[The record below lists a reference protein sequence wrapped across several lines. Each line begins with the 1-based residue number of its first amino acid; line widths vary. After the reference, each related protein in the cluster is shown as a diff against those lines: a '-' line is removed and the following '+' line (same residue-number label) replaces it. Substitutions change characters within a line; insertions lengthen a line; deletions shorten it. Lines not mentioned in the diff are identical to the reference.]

1 MSNMI
6 LKNKQTFDKE
16 LLLNKER
23 VLNELENYKLI
34 QINDIFCIPEKEEIV
49 RSKRNNKVKQINR
62 IYYPVKVKLENSNTM
77 CYLRS
82 FGTDFNLVL
91 FEWVD
96 LKEVPKGYFSIG
108 KGIED
113 GTEVKNLLLAQFFG
127 DSEYLSDM
135 NKQLSNQ
142 LKQSC
147 KKYITAMDS
156 LYDLPC
162 LKVSAV
168 I

>member
-6 LKNKQTFDKE
+6 LNKQIFDKE
-16 LLLNKER
+16 LLLAKER
-23 VLNELENYKLI
+23 VLDELENYKLI
-34 QINDIFCIPEKEEIV
+34 QINDIFCIPKKEEIV
-49 RSKRNNKVKQINR
+49 RSKRNNQVKQINR
-62 IYYPVKVKLENSNTM
+62 IYYPVKVSLENSNTI

-82 FGTDFNLVL
+82 FGEDFNLVL

-108 KGIED
+108 KGID
-113 GTEVKNLLLAQFFG
+113 NGTEVKNLLLAQFFG
-127 DSEYLSDM
+127 DPEYLIDI
-135 NKQLSNQ
+135 NIQLSNQ

-162 LKVSAV
+162 LKVSA
-168 I
+168 II